1 MEGCFVIEKPSEP
14 FVMGVSFGQPVIQQ
28 QAHMVLKF
36 VEIDRLFEENSAAH
50 HQQIIEQ
57 GGGQVLGKILRFVQ
71 ERGAK
76 SSNVSHVTKHVLC
89 PRFCYARTSM
99 SSTET

>member
-1 MEGCFVIEKPSEP
+1 MEGRFVIEKPSEP

-57 GGGQVLGKILRFVQ
+57 GGGQVLGKILTGPP
-71 ERGAK
+71 ERI
-76 SSNVSHVTKHVLC
+76 C
-89 PRFCYARTSM
+89 PRARSEVEQCESRYKARTLPSLLLC
-99 SSTET
+99 